1 MKTSFTMEEKDFSRI
16 GKSMMKRYN
25 GNPIFKPEDF
35 PFGTADQVFNP
46 GIAQMP
52 DGRTILLLSVLFANQ
67 EYAKCYAAES
77 TDGLHFTIHEKP
89 LFSVDQDKK
98 FGDLDFHPID
108 CRVTRFDEDGCFY
121 IIRPANSAWGV
132 CAILYKTTDFVNVEP
147 IEIVA
152 LPQNRVPCLF
162 PEKINGKYYRL
173 DRPYSPGAPYAK
185 SSANIWVS
193 ASPDLIHWG
202 EYRPLLLR
210 NFAQWN
216 GLKIGPTV
224 PIKTE
229 KGWLEIIH
237 GVRNT
242 FSGFQYSLGAMLL
255 DLKDPSKILG
265 VSMDYIL
272 TPETEYEKSGVIPE
286 VVFATGAVVVPGTDE
301 LRCYYGGA
309 DTTINL
315 ATGSVKELVDLC
327 LNKGM

>member
-1 MKTSFTMEEKDFSRI
+1 MIVSFTMNEKDFTRI

-67 EYAKCYAAES
+67 EYAKCYVAES
-77 TDGLHFTIHEKP
+77 TDGLHFTVHEKP

-121 IIRPANSAWGV
+121 IIRPANSGWGV
-132 CAILYKTTDFVNVEP
+132 CALLYKTTDFINVEP
-147 IEIVA
+147 IEVVA

-185 SSANIWVS
+185 SCANIWVS
-193 ASPDLIHWG
+193 ASPDLIYWG
-202 EYRPLLLR
+202 EHRPLLKR
-210 NFAQWN
+210 AFMPWN
-216 GLKIGPTV
+216 GLKVGPTV
-224 PIKTE
+224 PVKTS

-237 GVRNT
+237 GVQECFASWR
-242 FSGFQYSLGAMLL
+242 YSLGAVLL
-255 DLKDPSKILG
+255 DLNDPTKIIG
-265 VSMDYIL
+265 RMNRFIL
-272 TPETEYEKSGVIPE
+272 TPEMDYERNGVIPN
-286 VVFATGAVVVPGTDE
+286 VVFATGCILDKE
-301 LRCYYGGA
+301 SNLLRIYYGGS
-309 DTTINL
+309 DTTTNL
-315 ATGSVKELVDLC
+315 AVCDVDELVDGC
-327 LNKGM
+327 LKGI